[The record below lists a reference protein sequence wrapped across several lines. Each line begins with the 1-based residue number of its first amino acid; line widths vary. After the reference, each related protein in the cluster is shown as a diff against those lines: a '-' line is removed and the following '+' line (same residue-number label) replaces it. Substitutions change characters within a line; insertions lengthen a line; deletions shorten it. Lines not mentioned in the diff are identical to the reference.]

1 MFEHLFVDFKLGFDL
16 DLERLAMLVTDLAE
30 LAIRGCDI
38 DKNEVSILYFSW
50 RAFQVQFW
58 QLVRHGDELD

>member
-38 DKNEVSILYFSW
+38 DKNEVSILLLLLESLSSSVLAVGQTW
-50 RAFQVQFW
+50 
-58 QLVRHGDELD
+58 